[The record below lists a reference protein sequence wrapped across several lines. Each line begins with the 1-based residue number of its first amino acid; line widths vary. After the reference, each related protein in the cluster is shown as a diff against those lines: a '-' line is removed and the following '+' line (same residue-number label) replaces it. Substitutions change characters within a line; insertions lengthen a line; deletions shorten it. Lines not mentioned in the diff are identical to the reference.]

1 MKEESYCFRCGTD
14 KKQVY
19 RDISRLSCSA
29 WGTYYGRHLWT
40 DAKRQPKTIDN
51 AFLLAPTNMQ
61 EIIKKA
67 QEGGFN
73 AYIPLEKYQGHC
85 FKCEYVC
92 DPLFWQSLGK
102 ACGWMGYQCVNC
114 GYKHFSTF
122 GFSECCQFWS
132 SAKTR
137 DRWQYEALKFHEIN
151 LTEGWDAAVSWLNDL
166 IK

>member
-1 MKEESYCFRCGTD
+1 MEQT

-102 ACGWMGYQCVNC
+102 ACGWCIERESYM
-114 GYKHFSTF
+114 
-122 GFSECCQFWS
+122 QFIPQW
-132 SAKTR
+132 R
-137 DRWQYEALKFHEIN
+137 DYALRFHEIN
-151 LTEGWDAAVSWLNDL
+151 LTEGWDAAVKWLNDL